1 MPVGCIQPIHQDNKM
16 VRKIKIENPTRNAKA
31 RAMRLF
37 FCSSEPEPRIMKNR
51 AAPKLAKI
59 ATNAAI
65 TK

>member
-1 MPVGCIQPIHQDNKM
+1 M
-16 VRKIKIENPTRNAKA
+16 VRKTKIENPTRNAKA
-31 RAMRLF
+31 RAMRLL

-51 AAPKLAKI
+51 AAPKLAKM